1 MGEEIS
7 NQPAVDKVTKYYS
20 LEAKTLPVKHLA
32 IFYAHFSRG
41 KVFCYF
47 KDYFILK

>member
-20 LEAKTLPVKHLA
+20 LEAKTLPVKHLD
-32 IFYAHFSRG
+32 
-41 KVFCYF
+41 VFMHISAVERYF
-47 KDYFILK
+47 VILKIILY

>member
-20 LEAKTLPVKHLA
+20 LEAKTLPAKHLA
-32 IFYAHFSRG
+32 IFMHISAVES
-41 KVFCYF
+41 YF
-47 KDYFILK
+47 VILRIILY

>member
-20 LEAKTLPVKHLA
+20 MRVKAFPIKHLA
-32 IFYAHFSRG
+32 
-41 KVFCYF
+41 VFMHISAVERYF
-47 KDYFILK
+47 VILKIILY